1 MKHIYPSRTGFV
13 TSLETFQGEHVQG
26 LRLQSGGFR
35 DSSWRPPQEVG
46 GGFGNFPGGRQAGAP
61 RPGPGA
67 AARAPGLRGQRSVP
81 LLVCPRPG
89 GVARGTRP
97 NTCGRGQRGT
107 RSRKRKCV
115 PAEPALP

>member
-13 TSLETFQGEHVQG
+13 TSLEIFQGEHVQG

-46 GGFGNFPGGRQAGAP
+46 GGFGNFPGGPERQGLLGQVRELP
-61 RPGPGA
+61 P
-67 AARAPGLRGQRSVP
+67 APGLRGQRSVP